1 MMHRWSIGIDSTPA
15 AHGSWF
21 AMSTRYPVSLA
32 SRARRARAW
41 LASPSPE
48 QMTGRLREPCRAT
61 GGGPDVEPRARERAH
76 ELFGSG
82 RWCST
87 PCRSVSELGRRPL
100 FIRSFSFQKE
110 NSGSSV
116 TPRAF
121 EGQSRN
127 EKAPRGLSRPGCRS
141 CVRPCSRW
149 CRVHPLSACR
159 AAIGALGR
167 RTSAQAETNITTV
180 ETRRLHLCC
189 VMMLCRP
196 CFWGALKLRLVPIFL
211 TSRG

>member
-1 MMHRWSIGIDSTPA
+1 
-15 AHGSWF
+15 
-21 AMSTRYPVSLA
+21 
-32 SRARRARAW
+32 
-41 LASPSPE
+41 
-48 QMTGRLREPCRAT
+48 MTGRLRAVSGGCSEPPGAGAT
-61 GGGPDVEPRARERAH
+61 SSRWLQRGHTSSMGPVGGVGRVSAACGASPVV
-76 ELFGSG
+76 SG
-82 RWCST
+82 LPLLNPLSRGF
-87 PCRSVSELGRRPL
+87 RS
-100 FIRSFSFQKE
+100 RSQTAFYSVKKE

-116 TPRAF
+116 TPRA
-121 EGQSRN
+121 RN
-127 EKAPRGLSRPGCRS
+127 PTLKDNRGHESPPAPSRPGCRS
-141 CVRPCSRW
+141 CVRPCTRW

>member
-1 MMHRWSIGIDSTPA
+1 MECDAPGCSGFCITLAGQQLRAPPPELRAPGPA
-15 AHGSWF
+15 A
-21 AMSTRYPVSLA
+21 APQ
-32 SRARRARAW
+32 
-41 LASPSPE
+41 PSYF
-48 QMTGRLREPCRAT
+48 QS
-61 GGGPDVEPRARERAH
+61 
-76 ELFGSG
+76 FI
-82 RWCST
+82 
-87 PCRSVSELGRRPL
+87 
-100 FIRSFSFQKE
+100 IRSFSFQKE

-189 VMMLCRP
+189 SRVMMLCRP
-196 CFWGALKLRLVPIFL
+196 CFWGALKLRLVLPTPL

>member
-1 MMHRWSIGIDSTPA
+1 M
-15 AHGSWF
+15 
-21 AMSTRYPVSLA
+21 
-32 SRARRARAW
+32 
-41 LASPSPE
+41 
-48 QMTGRLREPCRAT
+48 
-61 GGGPDVEPRARERAH
+61 
-76 ELFGSG
+76 
-82 RWCST
+82 
-87 PCRSVSELGRRPL
+87 
-100 FIRSFSFQKE
+100 
-110 NSGSSV
+110 

-180 ETRRLHLCC
+180 ETRRLQ
-189 VMMLCRP
+189 
-196 CFWGALKLRLVPIFL
+196 LVPTKDNASDML
-211 TSRG
+211 TKALDEHTFARHRDTIMNRKISES